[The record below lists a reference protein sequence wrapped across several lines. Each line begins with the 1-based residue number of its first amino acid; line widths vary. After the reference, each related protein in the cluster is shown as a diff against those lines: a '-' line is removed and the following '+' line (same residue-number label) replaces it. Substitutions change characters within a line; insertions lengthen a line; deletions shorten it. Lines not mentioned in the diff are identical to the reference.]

1 MLGHHNSHN
10 RVSNTLAKKREPSK
24 YMIKIFILQWAM
36 QLHVL
41 HKAINKQI
49 INHNTINL
57 YFYKRKE
64 LHLYYNNYATNNYD
78 TNKQLI
84 NTGCYNKT
92 YHYLN
97 S

>member
-41 HKAINKQI
+41 YKAINKQI
-49 INHNTINL
+49 INHNTIDLFIYTFIREKNCIYITTIML
-57 YFYKRKE
+57 P
-64 LHLYYNNYATNNYD
+64 T
-78 TNKQLI
+78 I
-84 NTGCYNKT
+84 VIPI
-92 YHYLN
+92 
-97 S
+97 SS